1 MSVIRTRGP
10 PETRA
15 EGGTAEAD
23 SIRFSE
29 KEEKMKKCIFFVF
42 WNCEEKLVNYKI
54 FLLLKCRPL
63 FCFCRQNSST
73 DVETMKRRN
82 DVATF

>member
-29 KEEKMKKCIFFVF
+29 KEEKMKKCIF
-42 WNCEEKLVNYKI
+42 
-54 FLLLKCRPL
+54 L
-63 FCFCRQNSST
+63 FFGIVKKN
-73 DVETMKRRN
+73 
-82 DVATF
+82 